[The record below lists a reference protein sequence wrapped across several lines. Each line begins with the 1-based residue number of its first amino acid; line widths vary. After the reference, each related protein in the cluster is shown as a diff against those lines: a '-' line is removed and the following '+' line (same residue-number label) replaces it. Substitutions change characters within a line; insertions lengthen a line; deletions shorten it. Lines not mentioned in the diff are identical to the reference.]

1 MSTRAVNLAIL
12 AIILV
17 ELLSGV
23 VSYLV
28 GTPDGRLVFWV
39 HRVGGFALLPL
50 LGWKA
55 GIVVR
60 SYRKR
65 GLTRQTALS
74 AVLATL
80 LLGALA
86 YGVLWSAFG
95 VDGFELP
102 VLGSLTG
109 LGVHVTL
116 AVALLPLLLVHLEAR
131 WPQVRLRRP
140 DFASRRAAIRYLGL
154 SAVGLAVWQAG
165 EAVTRAAGWP
175 GARRRFTG
183 STEIGS
189 LSGNGFPA
197 TNWFSDP
204 KPDITAE
211 AWQLR
216 IHGAVE
222 RDVVIGWH
230 NLMIL
235 DQRTIRAVLDC
246 TGGWFTEQDW
256 SGVPVAALLA
266 GAGISDSAR
275 SVVFRSETGY
285 ARRYGVDELDR
296 LLLATSVGREP
307 LSRGHG
313 YPVRLVAPGRR
324 GFEWVKWV
332 VELEV
337 SPWPAWLE
345 APLPLQ

>member
-1 MSTRAVNLAIL
+1 MPSRAVNLALL
-12 AIILV
+12 AVIIV
-17 ELLSGV
+17 EVLSGV
-23 VSYLV
+23 SSYLV

-55 GIVVR
+55 GIVAR

-65 GLTRQTALS
+65 GLTLSTALS
-74 AVLATL
+74 ALLAAL
-80 LLGALA
+80 LLGVLA
-86 YGVLWSAFG
+86 YGVLWSAIG
-95 VDGFELP
+95 VRGFELP

-116 AVALLPLLLVHLEAR
+116 AVAMLPLLLLHLEAR
-131 WPQVRLRRP
+131 WPRVRLRKP
-140 DFASRRAAIRYLGL
+140 DFASRRAAVRYLSL
-154 SAVGLAVWQAG
+154 SAAGLVIWQAG
-165 EAVTRAAGWP
+165 EAVTRAAGWS
-175 GARRRFTG
+175 GGRRRFTG

-189 LSGNGFPA
+189 RSGNSFPA

-204 KPDITAE
+204 KPDIIAE
-211 AWQLR
+211 DWRLR

-222 RDVVIGWH
+222 RDTVLTWNDLQAIE
-230 NLMIL
+230 
-235 DQRTIRAVLDC
+235 QRTVLAVLDC

-256 SGVPVAALLA
+256 SGAPVVLVLAAAVPA
-266 GAGISDSAR
+266 GAAR
-275 SVVFRSETGY
+275 SVVFRSATGY
-285 ARRYGVDELDR
+285 ARRYAVDELDN
-296 LLLATSVGREP
+296 LLLATTVGGEP

-324 GFEWVKWV
+324 GYEWVKWV
-332 VELEV
+332 VEIEV
-337 SPWPAWLE
+337 SAWPAWLE

>member
-1 MSTRAVNLAIL
+1 MPSRAVNLALL
-12 AIILV
+12 AVIAV
-17 ELLSGV
+17 EALSGV
-23 VSYLV
+23 SSYLV

-50 LGWKA
+50 LGWKG
-55 GIVVR
+55 GIVAR

-65 GLTRQTALS
+65 GLTPQTALS
-74 AVLATL
+74 ALLAVL
-80 LLGALA
+80 LLAALA

-95 VDGFELP
+95 IDGFELP

-116 AVALLPLLLVHLEAR
+116 AVAMLPLLLLHLEAR

-140 DFASRRAAIRYLGL
+140 DYASRRAAVRYLGL
-154 SAVGLAVWQAG
+154 AVAGLAIWQAG
-165 EAVTRAAGWP
+165 EAATRAAGWS

-183 STEIGS
+183 STELGS

-204 KPDITAE
+204 KPDIAVE
-211 AWQLR
+211 DWRLR

-222 RDVVIGWH
+222 RDAVLTWNDLQSIE
-230 NLMIL
+230 
-235 DQRTIRAVLDC
+235 QRTVRAVLDC

-256 SGVPVAALLA
+256 TGVPVSSVLA
-266 GAGISDSAR
+266 GAVLPADAR
-275 SVVFRSETGY
+275 SVVFRSATGY
-285 ARRYGVDELDR
+285 ARRYGVDDLDW
-296 LLLATSVGREP
+296 LLLATAVGGEP

-324 GFEWVKWV
+324 GYEWVKWV
-332 VELEV
+332 VEIEV
-337 SPWPAWLE
+337 SEWPAWFE